1 MRIDSTDFA
10 GPLAKFLALEGPAL
24 CEVML
29 DPAQE
34 FEPKLT
40 SRRLDDGTLATPA
53 LEDMAPFLSRDE
65 LAANRLAPPS

>member
-1 MRIDSTDFA
+1 V
-10 GPLAKFLALEGPAL
+10 LESDEPEI

-29 DPAQE
+29 DRSQV

-40 SRRLDDGTLATPA
+40 SRRLSDGRMASSP

-65 LAANRLAPPS
+65 LRENMLVRLVEN